1 MYKIIMKIF
10 IVSNLKNIIF
20 NLTLISFL
28 FLGIQNSN
36 TRNKLVFMNSET
48 IQLPISLI
56 IGTSFIAG
64 SISGNLIFSILYFK
78 KND

>member
-1 MYKIIMKIF
+1 MKIF

-48 IQLPISLI
+48 IKLPISLI

-64 SISGNLIFSILYFK
+64 SISGNLIFNILYFK

>member
-1 MYKIIMKIF
+1 MKIF

-36 TRNKLVFMNSET
+36 TKNKLIFMNFET
-48 IQLPISLI
+48 IRLPTSLI
-56 IGTSFIAG
+56 VGTSFIAG
-64 SISGNLIFSILYFK
+64 SISGNLIFNILYFK

>member
-1 MYKIIMKIF
+1 MKIF
-10 IVSNLKNIIF
+10 IVSNLKNIFF

-64 SISGNLIFSILYFK
+64 SISGNLIFNILYFK

>member
-1 MYKIIMKIF
+1 MKIF

-36 TRNKLVFMNSET
+36 ARNKLVFMNLET
-48 IQLPISLI
+48 IKLPLSLI
-56 IGTSFIAG
+56 VGTSFIAG
-64 SISGNLIFSILYFK
+64 SISGNLIFNILSFK
-78 KND
+78 KKD

>member
-1 MYKIIMKIF
+1 MKIF

-28 FLGIQNSN
+28 FLGIQNSR
-36 TRNKLVFMNSET
+36 TRMKVIFMNFET
-48 IQLPISLI
+48 IELPLSLI
-56 IGTSFIAG
+56 VGTGFVAG
-64 SISGNLIFSILYFK
+64 SISGNLIFNIIYLK

>member
-1 MYKIIMKIF
+1 MKIF

-36 TRNKLVFMNSET
+36 TRNKIVFMNYET
-48 IQLPISLI
+48 IKLPLSLI
-56 IGTSFIAG
+56 VGISFIAG
-64 SISGNLIFSILYFK
+64 SISGNLIFNILYFR